1 MAIHTQE
8 LSCDAGG
15 VTMKNFLA
23 YDDSISGA
31 RPAVMVVHEWWGL
44 DDYIRGRC
52 KQLAEAGFAALG
64 VDMYGGGQTGS
75 NPDEAGALM
84 NAVFADIPAA
94 SERIK
99 GAAAALGATDQ
110 ADADRMA
117 CMGYCFGGAV
127 SLHAARLGM
136 NLRGVV
142 SFHGVLGSFH
152 TADPGSIKAKI
163 LVLHGAADVLV
174 PDEQV
179 DGFKAEMATANAD
192 YEFVAY
198 DGAMHGYTNP
208 EATERGNTYGLPLA
222 YDAATD
228 KKSWQDMM
236 DFFGKVMA

>member
-52 KQLAEAGFAALG
+52 EQLAGAGFAALG

-99 GAAAALGATDQ
+99 GAAAALGATEQ

-127 SLHAARLGM
+127 SLHAARLGALVCTLLLKALGPVPGPLRAVSSVVQSL
-136 NLRGVV
+136 NLFARARARSRLGAGVALLNPPLPERPSQSDLICARG
-142 SFHGVLGSFH
+142 
-152 TADPGSIKAKI
+152 
-163 LVLHGAADVLV
+163 
-174 PDEQV
+174 
-179 DGFKAEMATANAD
+179 
-192 YEFVAY
+192 
-198 DGAMHGYTNP
+198 DGAGRSQHAL
-208 EATERGNTYGLPLA
+208 EQRRGT
-222 YDAATD
+222 
-228 KKSWQDMM
+228 
-236 DFFGKVMA
+236 